1 MFSCGTIDTVHIF
14 HSHPFPS
21 ADKWWERA
29 TQKKC
34 HPISVSHSA
43 HTNPIL
49 QNLITVFSS
58 LNSAE
63 GWELSCTTKCAQF
76 VFTSKNTVCSVAYN
90 ISCNTEAFLLAALT
104 IYLFISKWNRGC
116 FKTVAP
122 CPNGKRRILKTITV
136 KSLLPS
142 KGHWFNRQTT

>member
-1 MFSCGTIDTVHIF
+1 MSGGKGQLRKYVIPYLSPTQHTLTQFS
-14 HSHPFPS
+14 
-21 ADKWWERA
+21 K
-29 TQKKC
+29 
-34 HPISVSHSA
+34 ISS
-43 HTNPIL
+43 
-49 QNLITVFSS
+49 QCCSS

-90 ISCNTEAFLLAALT
+90 ILHNTEAFLLAALT

-122 CPNGKRRILKTITV
+122 CPNGKRRILKTVTV

-142 KGHWFNRQTT
+142 KGRWFKRQTT